1 MRTRSAP
8 VNTARASSS
17 RGQAASAAGP
27 GGSRPWRPGRMRP
40 LEPAAPSPSLA
51 VTFPL
56 PRHRFQWPAMFFLH
70 RLHLRVHH
78 DDKRYE
84 CDECGKTFI
93 RHDHL
98 TKHKKIHSGEARS
111 VRMFPDVF
119 KKKKKQTLA
128 KDTLRH
134 IYVGCNFDSLVYGG
148 HPFVRLVLKAFL
160 KRPLKGT

>member
-1 MRTRSAP
+1 MGTRSAP

-98 TKHKKIHSGEARS
+98 TKHKKIHSGEAHS
-111 VRMFPDVF
+111 VRKFPDVF
-119 KKKKKQTLA
+119 KKKTNKHSPRT
-128 KDTLRH
+128 R
-134 IYVGCNFDSLVYGG
+134 YVIFMLGVILIVWYMA
-148 HPFVRLVLKAFL
+148 VT
-160 KRPLKGT
+160 PL